1 MPSLNPFKL
10 GRLKSAASLF
20 IVTVFCCLSL
30 PSAASV
36 TITNSSA
43 FSAGAIF
50 VGSGPCCSSTPYPL
64 VPLEP
69 GFTFTYGDS
78 GDITVDHPNGV
89 TVNTLGNTLEFTSG
103 DSTSSITF
111 SSNTFTF
118 SILTPLAVLVS
129 NFDAT
134 GISIDGG
141 DEPLRFEG
149 PVVAHEIIAGSSSLV
164 GNVLLA
170 SSGSFTFGTFASD
183 DFYRAIDSFVSGDI
197 QVATPIGGIDFSPIV
212 AFVAP
217 TVASQPPAVI
227 TLADATQSVASTANA
242 GGLVLSSISTVL
254 NGAHSRPLSRL
265 VAKGEKTGWVA
276 GDLGVDHHD
285 SRDGDLGLAE
295 VGFGYHFGRVQMNI
309 ALGKTWSDQD
319 TFQGGSINADGKFVM
334 VEGIIPVTRF
344 DGLHATITG
353 YGHWGD
359 VDVKRGYLN
368 AGLPDFSTASPDS
381 RTWGLRAR
389 LDWQNA
395 LSWNSAD
402 FTPYLGLSFSDSHL
416 DSFTETGGAFPARF
430 DSRDEEVTELRVG
443 ANSEYPLFNNRAK
456 LLGNLEVAHRFD
468 DQGSQ
473 TSGELIGLFGF
484 DLPGQDYDQDWIKA
498 GIGIE
503 GELGKG
509 KASLML
515 NGTTEG
521 EMPSAWAAFS
531 YQVAF

>member
-1 MPSLNPFKL
+1 MPRLTLLQINPLQRAKELCTSMFFCL
-10 GRLKSAASLF
+10 LF
-20 IVTVFCCLSL
+20 L
-30 PSAASV
+30 PSIASAEGFLFDLTVADNITVSNPDGV
-36 TITNSSA
+36 TINT
-43 FSAGAIF
+43 AGNKI
-50 VGSGPCCSSTPYPL
+50 
-64 VPLEP
+64 
-69 GFTFTYGDS
+69 
-78 GDITVDHPNGV
+78 
-89 TVNTLGNTLEFTSG
+89 EFTNG
-103 DSTSSITF
+103 TSTGSITF
-111 SSNTFTF
+111 ADSVFNF
-118 SILTPLAVLVS
+118 SIISANEVLIFDFNLA
-129 NFDAT
+129 
-134 GISIDGG
+134 GISINGGG
-141 DEPLRFEG
+141 DG
-149 PVVAHEIIAGSSSLV
+149 TITAGSS
-164 GNVLLA
+164 GGGGA
-170 SSGSFTFGTFASD
+170 SGSSSNASAVTLTSGGLFISSAGPDVFQLPTDSSAGFATF
-183 DFYRAIDSFVSGDI
+183 DSFLPFNGVGLNGFDL
-197 QVATPIGGIDFSPIV
+197 GIIS
-212 AFVAP
+212 AP
-217 TVASQPPAVI
+217 VI
-227 TLADATQSVASTANA
+227 TLLDATQSITATATA
-242 GGLVLSSISTVL
+242 GGLVISSISTVL

-285 SRDGDLGLAE
+285 SRNGDLGLAE

-319 TFQGGSINADGKFVM
+319 TLQGGSIDADGKFVM

-430 DSRDEEVTELRVG
+430 DSRDEEVTEFRVG

-484 DLPGQDYDQDWIKA
+484 DLPGQDYDQDWVKA